1 MSQFRGL
8 IVSIPQLKLVNKFD
22 NEVNKIDNLNTLNSV
37 KFPIMLLLWG
47 TVHLCIS
54 VIGA

>member
-37 KFPIMLLLWG
+37 KFPMLLLWG
-47 TVHLCIS
+47 TVHLCTS
-54 VIGA
+54 VIYR